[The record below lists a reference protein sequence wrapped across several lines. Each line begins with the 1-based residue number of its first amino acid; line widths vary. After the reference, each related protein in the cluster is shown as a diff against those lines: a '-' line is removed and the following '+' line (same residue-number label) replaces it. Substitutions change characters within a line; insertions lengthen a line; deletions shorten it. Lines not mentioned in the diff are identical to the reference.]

1 MTLAHRTWAPT
12 MPVSVATH
20 GVVVVD
26 EEVVEMLPVSGVGP
40 TVSRPPPSNVTLAL
54 TPKARPVST
63 EIPAL
68 DLTQARARF
77 TESVNRVTY
86 RGERILIQ
94 KHGRPVAALVP
105 VEDLALL
112 RELEDRIDL
121 DDARKALAEAKG
133 KLVPWE
139 TVKRQLGL

>member
-1 MTLAHRTWAPT
+1 MADNRKTRPSRARHGKTAALTAPRVQ
-12 MPVSVATH
+12 P
-20 GVVVVD
+20 
-26 EEVVEMLPVSGVGP
+26 P
-40 TVSRPPPSNVTLAL
+40 TVE
-54 TPKARPVST
+54 TPV
-63 EIPAL
+63 L
-68 DLTQARARF
+68 DLTQACARF

-105 VEDLALL
+105 VEDLALI

-121 DDARKALAEAKG
+121 ADARKALAEAKG

-139 TVKRQLGL
+139 TVKRNIVRLSVARIAEMEEFWRFMRRSRQVLAPGSFRTP

>member
-1 MTLAHRTWAPT
+1 
-12 MPVSVATH
+12 MPVRRKRQPGRTR
-20 GVVVVD
+20 
-26 EEVVEMLPVSGVGP
+26 SGKP
-40 TVSRPPPSNVTLAL
+40 AALAAQRTDPAPL
-54 TPKARPVST
+54 ET
-63 EIPAL
+63 PAL

-105 VEDLALL
+105 VEDLALI

-121 DDARKALAEAKG
+121 EDARKALAEAKG

>member
-1 MTLAHRTWAPT
+1 MAVNRKTQTGRARPRK
-12 MPVSVATH
+12 VAA
-20 GVVVVD
+20 
-26 EEVVEMLPVSGVGP
+26 
-40 TVSRPPPSNVTLAL
+40 VTG
-54 TPKARPVST
+54 PKAGAVT
-63 EIPAL
+63 VEAPAL

-105 VEDLALL
+105 VEDLALI

-121 DDARKALAEAKG
+121 EDARKALAEAKG
-133 KLVPWE
+133 KLIPWA
-139 TVKRQLGL
+139 TVKRELGL

>member
-1 MTLAHRTWAPT
+1 MAVNRK
-12 MPVSVATH
+12 
-20 GVVVVD
+20 
-26 EEVVEMLPVSGVGP
+26 
-40 TVSRPPPSNVTLAL
+40 SRPGRARPGKAAAVTA
-54 TPKARPVST
+54 PKARPATVET
-63 EIPAL
+63 PAL

-105 VEDLALL
+105 VEDLALI

-121 DDARKALAEAKG
+121 ADARKALAEAKG

-139 TVKRQLGL
+139 TVKRELGL

>member
-1 MTLAHRTWAPT
+1 MAVNRKRQAARARPEKVTAP
-12 MPVSVATH
+12 A
-20 GVVVVD
+20 
-26 EEVVEMLPVSGVGP
+26 
-40 TVSRPPPSNVTLAL
+40 A
-54 TPKARPVST
+54 PKADPATVET
-63 EIPAL
+63 PAL

-105 VEDLALL
+105 VEDLALI

-121 DDARKALAEAKG
+121 ADARKALAEAKG
-133 KLVPWE
+133 KLIPWE
-139 TVKRQLGL
+139 TVKRDLGL

>member
-1 MTLAHRTWAPT
+1 MAVNRK
-12 MPVSVATH
+12 
-20 GVVVVD
+20 
-26 EEVVEMLPVSGVGP
+26 
-40 TVSRPPPSNVTLAL
+40 SRPGRARPGKAAAL
-54 TPKARPVST
+54 TTPRAHPATVET
-63 EIPAL
+63 PAL

-105 VEDLALL
+105 VEDLALI

-121 DDARKALAEAKG
+121 EDARKALAEAKG

-139 TVKRQLGL
+139 TVKRRLGL

>member
-1 MTLAHRTWAPT
+1 MLIPRKRQPSRARSGKAAARTARRP
-12 MPVSVATH
+12 
-20 GVVVVD
+20 D
-26 EEVVEMLPVSGVGP
+26 
-40 TVSRPPPSNVTLAL
+40 PPPVET
-54 TPKARPVST
+54 
-63 EIPAL
+63 PAL

-86 RGERILIQ
+86 RGERILIH

-121 DDARKALAEAKG
+121 DDARQALAEAKG
-133 KLVPWE
+133 KLIPWE

>member
-1 MTLAHRTWAPT
+1 MAVKRK
-12 MPVSVATH
+12 
-20 GVVVVD
+20 
-26 EEVVEMLPVSGVGP
+26 
-40 TVSRPPPSNVTLAL
+40 SRPGRGRPGKTAAL
-54 TPKARPVST
+54 TAPRARPVAVET
-63 EIPAL
+63 PAL

-77 TESVNRVTY
+77 AESVNRVTY

-105 VEDLALL
+105 IEDLALI

-121 DDARKALAEAKG
+121 ADARKALAEAKG

-139 TVKRQLGL
+139 TVKREVVQSSAARVAEVEEFWRFMRRSRRVLTPGSFRTP

>member
-1 MTLAHRTWAPT
+1 MAVNR
-12 MPVSVATH
+12 
-20 GVVVVD
+20 
-26 EEVVEMLPVSGVGP
+26 ER
-40 TVSRPPPSNVTLAL
+40 RPGGARPGNAAAL
-54 TPKARPVST
+54 TTPRADPATV
-63 EIPAL
+63 EPLAL

-77 TESVNRVTY
+77 AECVNRVTY

-105 VEDLALL
+105 VEDLALI

-121 DDARKALAEAKG
+121 EDARKALAEAKG

-139 TVKRQLGL
+139 TVKRELGL

>member
-1 MTLAHRTWAPT
+1 MAVNRK
-12 MPVSVATH
+12 
-20 GVVVVD
+20 
-26 EEVVEMLPVSGVGP
+26 
-40 TVSRPPPSNVTLAL
+40 SRPGRARTGKTVAL
-54 TPKARPVST
+54 TAARARPVT
-63 EIPAL
+63 VEPPAL

-86 RGERILIQ
+86 RGERILIR

-105 VEDLALL
+105 VEDLALI

-121 DDARKALAEAKG
+121 ADARKALAEAKG

-139 TVKRQLGL
+139 TVKRELGL

>member
-1 MTLAHRTWAPT
+1 MAVNRK
-12 MPVSVATH
+12 
-20 GVVVVD
+20 
-26 EEVVEMLPVSGVGP
+26 
-40 TVSRPPPSNVTLAL
+40 SRPGR
-54 TPKARPVST
+54 ARPGKAAARTAPRTHLATVET
-63 EIPAL
+63 PAL

-77 TESVNRVTY
+77 AESVNRVTY

-105 VEDLALL
+105 VEDLALI

-121 DDARKALAEAKG
+121 EDARKALAEAKG

-139 TVKRQLGL
+139 TVKRELGL

>member
-1 MTLAHRTWAPT
+1 MAVNRKRPSGRARPGKTAALTAP
-12 MPVSVATH
+12 
-20 GVVVVD
+20 GVH
-26 EEVVEMLPVSGVGP
+26 PP
-40 TVSRPPPSNVTLAL
+40 TVEP
-54 TPKARPVST
+54 
-63 EIPAL
+63 PAL

-105 VEDLALL
+105 VEDLALI
-112 RELEDRIDL
+112 RQLEDRIDL
-121 DDARKALAEAKG
+121 EDARKALAEAKG

-139 TVKRQLGL
+139 TVKRELGL

>member
-1 MTLAHRTWAPT
+1 MGAKRK
-12 MPVSVATH
+12 
-20 GVVVVD
+20 
-26 EEVVEMLPVSGVGP
+26 
-40 TVSRPPPSNVTLAL
+40 SRPSR
-54 TPKARPVST
+54 ARPGKAAAVT
-63 EIPAL
+63 AVKAEPATVETPAL

-105 VEDLALL
+105 VEDLALI

-121 DDARKALAEAKG
+121 ADARKALAEAKG
-133 KLVPWE
+133 KLIPWE
-139 TVKRQLGL
+139 TVKRELGL

>member
-1 MTLAHRTWAPT
+1 MADNRKTRP
-12 MPVSVATH
+12 
-20 GVVVVD
+20 
-26 EEVVEMLPVSGVGP
+26 
-40 TVSRPPPSNVTLAL
+40 SRARPGKTAAL
-54 TPKARPVST
+54 TAPKARPATVET
-63 EIPAL
+63 AAL

-86 RGERILIQ
+86 RGERILIR

-105 VEDLALL
+105 VEDLALI

-121 DDARKALAEAKG
+121 ADARKALAEAKG

-139 TVKRQLGL
+139 MVKREVARSSVPRIAEMEEFWRFMRRSRRVLAPGSFKAP